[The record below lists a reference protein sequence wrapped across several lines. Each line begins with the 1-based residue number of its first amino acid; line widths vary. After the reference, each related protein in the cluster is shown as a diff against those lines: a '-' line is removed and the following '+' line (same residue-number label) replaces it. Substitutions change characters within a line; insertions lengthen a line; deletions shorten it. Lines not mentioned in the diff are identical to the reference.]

1 MTTPYVPTVYKAPD
15 ELPDNAAF
23 WQAAREGRLLVRHCN
38 ACGKPHWYPRVL
50 CPFCMGETEWQTA
63 SGLGEIYSFSI
74 TRRAGP
80 NPFCI
85 AYVKL
90 DEGVTM
96 MTHIVDTD
104 LDSVRIGQRVKV
116 RFAPSQGEGG
126 SEGAPVPV
134 FAPV

>member
-1 MTTPYVPTVYKAPD
+1 MTTPYVSTPYKAPD
-15 ELPDNAAF
+15 ELPDNTAF
-23 WQAAREGRLLVRHCN
+23 WQAAREGKLLLRHCTG
-38 ACGKPHWYPRVL
+38 CGKPHWYPRTL
-50 CPFCMGETEWQTA
+50 CPFCMGDTEWKTA

-85 AYVKL
+85 AYVRL

-116 RFAPSQGEGG
+116 RFAETDGEG
-126 SEGAPVPV
+126 SAPVPV
-134 FAPV
+134 FAPVA

>member
-1 MTTPYVPTVYKAPD
+1 MTTPYVPTVFKAPD
-15 ELPDNAAF
+15 ELPDNAPF
-23 WQAAREGRLLVRHCN
+23 WQAAREGRLLVRHCKS
-38 ACGKPHWYPRVL
+38 CGKPHWYPRAL
-50 CPFCMGETEWQTA
+50 CPFCLGDTDWKDA

-96 MTHIVDTD
+96 LTHIVDTD

-116 RFAPSQGEGG
+116 RFAETEGG
-126 SEGAPVPV
+126 GAPVPV
-134 FAPV
+134 FAPVDPA

>member
-1 MTTPYVPTVYKAPD
+1 MTTPYVSTPYKAPD
-15 ELPDNAAF
+15 ELPDNTAF
-23 WQAAREGRLLVRHCN
+23 WQAAREGKLLVRHCTG
-38 ACGKPHWYPRVL
+38 CGKPHWYPRTL
-50 CPFCMGETEWQTA
+50 CPFCMGDTEWKTA

-85 AYVKL
+85 AYVRL

-116 RFAPSQGEGG
+116 RFAETDGEG
-126 SEGAPVPV
+126 SAPVPV
-134 FAPV
+134 FAPVA